1 MILKVFRGVWF
12 LSLLAAMANLMY
24 VYAGLPE
31 QVVVLEEGISI
42 TAISKETA
50 FYVWL
55 AVLGFVNV
63 LVYVFNKNLVPSEEF
78 RTWFTGLIICL
89 NLFFIIAFSFIGL
102 YNSSEGFDFSRAGIV
117 LYISLGLVGAW
128 IVGGAIYGLFK
139 RFFS

>member
-12 LSLLAAMANLMY
+12 LSLMAAMANLMY

-31 QVVVLEEGISI
+31 QVVVQEEG
-42 TAISKETA
+42 TNTMAISKETV

-55 AVLGFVNV
+55 AVLGMVNV
-63 LVYVFNKNLVPSEEF
+63 LVYVFGKKLVPSEAL

-102 YNSSEGFDFSRAGIV
+102 YNSSESFDFSRAGFV
-117 LYISLGLVGAW
+117 LYISLGLIGAW
-128 IVGGAIYGLFK
+128 VVGGAIYGLVK
-139 RFFS
+139 RFSS

>member
-12 LSLLAAMANLMY
+12 LSLMAAMANLMY

-31 QVVVLEEGISI
+31 QVVVQEEGIN
-42 TAISKETA
+42 TMAISKETV

-55 AVLGFVNV
+55 AVLGMVNV
-63 LVYVFNKNLVPSEEF
+63 LVYVFGKKLVPSEAL

-102 YNSSEGFDFSRAGIV
+102 YNSSESFDFSRAGFV
-117 LYISLGLVGAW
+117 LYISLGLIGAW
-128 IVGGAIYGLFK
+128 VVGGAIYGLVK
-139 RFFS
+139 RFSS

>member
-31 QVVVLEEGISI
+31 QVVLQEEGIST

-63 LVYVFNKNLVPSEEF
+63 LVYVFSKNLVPSEEF

-128 IVGGAIYGLFK
+128 MVGGAIYGLFK
-139 RFFS
+139 RFLS

>member
-12 LSLLAAMANLMY
+12 LSLMAAMANLMY

-31 QVVVLEEGISI
+31 QVVVQEEGINT
-42 TAISKETA
+42 TAISKETV

-55 AVLGFVNV
+55 AVLGIVNV
-63 LVYVFNKNLVPSEEF
+63 LVYVFGKKLVPSEAL

-102 YNSSEGFDFSRAGIV
+102 YNSSESFDFSRAGFV
-117 LYISLGLVGAW
+117 LYISLGLIGAW
-128 IVGGAIYGLFK
+128 VVGGAIYGLVK
-139 RFFS
+139 RFSS

>member
-12 LSLLAAMANLMY
+12 LSLMAAMANLMY

-31 QVVVLEEGISI
+31 QVVVQEEGINT
-42 TAISKETA
+42 TAISKETV

-55 AVLGFVNV
+55 AVLGIVNV
-63 LVYVFNKNLVPSEEF
+63 LVYVFGKKLVPSEAL

-102 YNSSEGFDFSRAGIV
+102 YNSSESFDFSRAGIV

-128 IVGGAIYGLFK
+128 IVGGAIYGLVK
-139 RFFS
+139 RFSS

>member
-12 LSLLAAMANLMY
+12 LSLMAAMANLMY

-31 QVVVLEEGISI
+31 QVVVHEEGIN
-42 TAISKETA
+42 TMAISKETV

-55 AVLGFVNV
+55 AVLGMVNV
-63 LVYVFNKNLVPSEEF
+63 LVYVFGKKLVPSEAL

-102 YNSSEGFDFSRAGIV
+102 YNSSESFDFSRAGFV
-117 LYISLGLVGAW
+117 LYISLGLIGAW
-128 IVGGAIYGLFK
+128 VVGGAIYGLVK
-139 RFFS
+139 RFSS

>member
-1 MILKVFRGVWF
+1 M
-12 LSLLAAMANLMY
+12 AAMANLMY

-31 QVVVLEEGISI
+31 QVVVQEEGINT
-42 TAISKETA
+42 TAISKETV

-55 AVLGFVNV
+55 AVLGIVNV
-63 LVYVFNKNLVPSEEF
+63 LVYVFGKKLVPSEAL

-102 YNSSEGFDFSRAGIV
+102 YNSSESFDFSRAGIV

-128 IVGGAIYGLFK
+128 IVGGAIYGLVK
-139 RFFS
+139 RFSS

>member
-31 QVVVLEEGISI
+31 QVVVQEEGISI

>member
-31 QVVVLEEGISI
+31 QVVVQEEGIST

-78 RTWFTGLIICL
+78 RT
-89 NLFFIIAFSFIGL
+89 
-102 YNSSEGFDFSRAGIV
+102 
-117 LYISLGLVGAW
+117 
-128 IVGGAIYGLFK
+128 
-139 RFFS
+139 

>member
-12 LSLLAAMANLMY
+12 LSLMAAMANLMY

-31 QVVVLEEGISI
+31 QVVVQEEGINT
-42 TAISKETA
+42 TAISKETV

-55 AVLGFVNV
+55 AVLGIVNV
-63 LVYVFNKNLVPSEEF
+63 LVYVFGKKLVPSEAL

-102 YNSSEGFDFSRAGIV
+102 YNSSESFDFSRAGIV
-117 LYISLGLVGAW
+117 LYISLGLVVAW
-128 IVGGAIYGLFK
+128 IVGGAIYGLVK
-139 RFFS
+139 RFSS

>member
-31 QVVVLEEGISI
+31 QVVVQEEGIST

-63 LVYVFNKNLVPSEEF
+63 LVYVFSKNLVPSEEF

-128 IVGGAIYGLFK
+128 MVGGAIYGLFK
-139 RFFS
+139 RFLS